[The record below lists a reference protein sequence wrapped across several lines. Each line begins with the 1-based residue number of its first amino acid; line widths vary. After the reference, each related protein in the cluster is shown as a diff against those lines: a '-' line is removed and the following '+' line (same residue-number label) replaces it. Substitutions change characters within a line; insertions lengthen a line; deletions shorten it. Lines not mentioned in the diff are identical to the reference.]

1 MTWKTPSFVNQ
12 ILELGI
18 RSDTSFLEVQKTKMF
33 NLFLLLATPFAIL
46 TCLINFFGSNYFISF
61 LNLVQLAVFVIGF
74 LVSYTQKHLY
84 LRGAL
89 LLLLAAVGILLA
101 YYFKNGSEYRL
112 LVMMV
117 AAVVIYDKNWE
128 YLLFALLVSIAFVFV
143 RLDEEPLKQMQNAE
157 IAGMGS
163 KILIPL
169 IFFVMC
175 LLYFKYIYFKNL
187 GKLEK
192 AYAELS
198 LAKEQKEKILNSVAH
213 DLRSPI
219 SNIASI
225 SKLILLDSQLGK
237 EQNELLKLIE
247 YSSDTSL
254 NLINELLQNNNIV
267 LQPSV
272 LKQMDLNQQMKQ
284 WLQALQYRANE
295 KKIHIQTDYPSYTL
309 MVAIDPDKTERVIT
323 NLVNNAI
330 KFSPENSVINI
341 NLCREGKNALLIVKD
356 EGIGIPK
363 ENHQLIF
370 DTFTH
375 AKRSGTAGEQ
385 SFGLGLSICKQI
397 IEQQQGTILVESE
410 VGKGSSFCVRF
421 PLVDEHQA
429 PHT

>member
-1 MTWKTPSFVNQ
+1 MNQ
-12 ILELGI
+12 ILESGI

-33 NLFLLLATPFAIL
+33 NLFLLLATPFALL
-46 TCLINFFGSNYFISF
+46 TFLINLLSQNYLLSLF
-61 LNLVQLAVFVIGF
+61 NLVQLTAFGIAF

-89 LLLLAAVGILLA
+89 LLLLAAVSIISA

-117 AAVVIYDKNWE
+117 AAVVIYDKNWK
-128 YLLFALLVSIAFVFV
+128 YLLFALLVSVAFVLI
-143 RLDEEPLKQMQNAE
+143 RLDETPLKQMQNAE
-157 IAGMGS
+157 IALMIS

-169 IFFVMC
+169 LFFVMC

-225 SKLILLDSQLGK
+225 SKLILLDSRLGK

-254 NLINELLQNNNIV
+254 NLINELLQNNNRV
-267 LQPSV
+267 LQSSD

-295 KKIHIQTDYPSYTL
+295 KKIHIQTDYPSYPL
-309 MVAIDPDKTERVIT
+309 MVTIDPDKTERVIT

-330 KFSPENSVINI
+330 KFSPENSVIYI
-341 NLCREGKNALLIVKD
+341 KLYREEKNALLIVKD

-375 AKRSGTAGEQ
+375 AKRSGTAGEK

-397 IEQQQGTILVESE
+397 IEQQQGTISVESE
-410 VGKGSSFCVRF
+410 VGKGSSFFVRF
-421 PLVDEHQA
+421 PLVDEFQV
-429 PHT
+429 PHA